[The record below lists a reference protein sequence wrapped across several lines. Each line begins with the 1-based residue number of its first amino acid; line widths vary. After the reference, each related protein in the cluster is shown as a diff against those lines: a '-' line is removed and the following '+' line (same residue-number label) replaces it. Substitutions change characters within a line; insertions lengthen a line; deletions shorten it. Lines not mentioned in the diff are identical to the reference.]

1 MTDGASPLHREID
14 DELDRLRMSGDRDG
28 DDEPELVPFATRLTI
43 LHDAVV
49 ASEEREK
56 SR

>member
-14 DELDRLRMSGDRDG
+14 DELERLRASADRAE
-28 DDEPELVPFATRLTI
+28 DDEPELVPFATRLAI